1 MDAEQYLH
9 GRVDDQIA
17 WYGAK
22 SAWNQRRFKQLRLA
36 EIAFASVIPLIT
48 ILPLGEV
55 PGKIVVAALG
65 ATVAVIAGTISLFRF
80 QENWV
85 EYRAAGEALK
95 REKFMFLTGA
105 GPYEAENRLPVLVRR
120 VEAVLGA
127 EHEKWIQYQAPKPG
141 GTPAAGA
148 PTAPAAKDRS

>member
-9 GRVDDQIA
+9 ARVEDQIE

-22 SAWNQRRFKQLRLA
+22 SARNQTRFKQLRLA
-36 EIAFASVIPLIT
+36 EIAFASLIPLIT

-65 ATVAVIAGTISLFRF
+65 AAVAVIAGVISLFKF

-85 EYRAAGEALK
+85 QYRAAAEALR
-95 REKFMFLTGA
+95 REKFMFLTGS
-105 GPYEAENRLPVLVRR
+105 GPYEGENRLQVLVGR

-127 EHEKWIQYQAPKPG
+127 EHEKWVQYQAPKPERK
-141 GTPAAGA
+141 PQYGA
-148 PTAPAAKDRS
+148 PSAPSSKDGS